1 MRGKGLVFL
10 EFISPEISTIDISV
24 SKIDNNIGNSII
36 NLNKQINGEY

>member
-10 EFISPEISTIDISV
+10 ECILPEICTIDISA
-24 SKIDNNIGNSII
+24 SKIDRTIENSII